1 MKKRIF
7 LFLFFLIGSSF
18 STAQQINIKLNEG
31 FESTAFPPFGWKR
44 YNVLGANVWQ
54 RLTAPMPVE
63 ITQPPIQGSSVARIH
78 YEETGGNDWLITK
91 KIEQISNGDSLSFF
105 LIKQYEQGPFPPDSL
120 MVKVSTTDSMMVS
133 FGTSILTINIAA
145 LPTGTQV
152 WRKYT
157 VNLSQ
162 YAGTNIFI
170 AFQHRNYNG
179 HGCAL
184 DSVMVYNQ
192 SNIGIRQISSGIPD
206 NIKLFQNYPNPFN
219 PETKIR
225 FEINGNNSF
234 VRLAIFGITGIETAV
249 LVNQSL
255 NAGIY
260 EAVFNLNRNRSVF
273 LSSGVYFYRLE
284 VTERGANSNYK
295 CITKP
300 MVLLK

>member
-1 MKKRIF
+1 MKKCFF
-7 LFLFFLIGSSF
+7 LFLFLFGSSLCI
-18 STAQQINIKLNEG
+18 AQQINIKLNEG
-31 FESTAFPPFGWKR
+31 FESTAFPPAGWKR
-44 YNVLGANVWQ
+44 YNVMGANVWQ

-63 ITQPPIQGSSVARIH
+63 INQPPIQGISVARIH
-78 YEETGGNDWLITK
+78 YEETGGNDWLVTR
-91 KIEQISNGDSLSFF
+91 KIEQISNGDSLTFF

-162 YAGTNIFI
+162 FAGSNIFI

-192 SNIGIRQISSGIPD
+192 SNIGIRQISTGIPGK
-206 NIKLFQNYPNPFN
+206 IKLFQNYPNPFN
-219 PETKIR
+219 PETIIR
-225 FEINGNNSF
+225 FEINRNNSF
-234 VRLAIFGITGIETAV
+234 VRLAVYGITGIETIV

-260 EAVFNLNRNRSVF
+260 EAIFNINSIGSKV
-273 LSSGVYFYRLE
+273 LSSGIYFYRLE
-284 VTERGANSNYK
+284 VTESGANSNYK
-295 CITKP
+295 CITKS